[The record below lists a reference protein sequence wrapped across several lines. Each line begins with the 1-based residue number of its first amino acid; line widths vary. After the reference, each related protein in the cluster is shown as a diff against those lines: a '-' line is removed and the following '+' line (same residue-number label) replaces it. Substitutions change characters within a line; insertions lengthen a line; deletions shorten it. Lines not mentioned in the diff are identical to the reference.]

1 MVMDD
6 AARERIEAEA
16 LAAFRVDVS
25 YSIEMARDA
34 RIAAERDERMRA
46 KRERELER
54 GRIRREAARAA
65 RAAAQS

>member
-1 MVMDD
+1 MVMDE
-6 AARERIEAEA
+6 ATRARIEAEA
-16 LAAFRVDVS
+16 IAAFRTDVS

-65 RAAAQS
+65 RAAQSD

>member
-1 MVMDD
+1 MDE
-6 AARERIEAEA
+6 ATRARIDAEA

-25 YSIEMARDA
+25 YAIEMARDA

-54 GRIRREAARAA
+54 GRIRRAKARAA
-65 RAAAQS
+65 RAAAAQSD